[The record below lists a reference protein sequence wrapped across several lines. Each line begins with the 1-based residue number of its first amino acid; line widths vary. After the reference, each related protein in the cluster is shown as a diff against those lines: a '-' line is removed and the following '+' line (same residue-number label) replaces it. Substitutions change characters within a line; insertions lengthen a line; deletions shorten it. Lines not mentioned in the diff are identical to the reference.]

1 MWQVF
6 EEEEEEEEESFLQ
19 FLFFS
24 PEAAQTELLA
34 C

>member
-6 EEEEEEEEESFLQ
+6 EEKEKEESFLQ